1 LIGLHR
7 LERDNVKQDGKQM
20 AWNDSGNGKNPWDK
34 SGNDGPPDLD
44 KIVRDWQ
51 RRFNSL
57 FGGKGGSGGNRSG
70 SSNSSG
76 PSAAAVVV
84 IAVVVLVGWLATGL
98 YRVNADERGVV
109 LRFGAYTA
117 SSAPG
122 LRWHLPWPI
131 EAVEKVAV
139 TSVNTIRQQTRML
152 TADENIVV
160 VDLVVQ
166 YQNVDPQ
173 AFLFNVRDP
182 EGTLSDIS
190 ESVIREVVGKNT
202 IDFVLLEGRA
212 QIALSTEQQIQETLD
227 EYGVGIIVTKVN
239 LQDTN
244 FPSQVEA
251 AVQDAIKAREDKER
265 FAFEAQS
272 YSNDILPKARG
283 EAVRRTQDAE
293 AYKSRVIADSEGEA
307 SRFEQLLIEYEK
319 APSVTRER
327 LYIDAIEEVY
337 TNSSKV
343 LLDAAGSGNLLYL
356 PIDKLIEQ
364 GRNTPQSRSIPQSNN
379 SGVASTSRRTG
390 EDSRTRRSR

>member
-1 LIGLHR
+1 
-7 LERDNVKQDGKQM
+7 M
-20 AWNDSGNGKNPWDK
+20 AWNDSGNGKNPWDRG
-34 SGNDGPPDLD
+34 GNEGPPDLD

-51 RRFNSL
+51 RRFNSM
-57 FGGKGGSGGNRSG
+57 FGGKGGGGRSDTGSGGD
-70 SSNSSG
+70 SG
-76 PSAAAVVV
+76 PSGTAVVV
-84 IAVVVLVGWLATGL
+84 IAVIVIIGWLATGL

-109 LRFGAYTA
+109 LRFGAYVTA
-117 SSAPG
+117 TPPG

-139 TSVNTIRQQTRML
+139 TSVHTIRQQTRML

-166 YQNVDPQ
+166 YQNADPQ
-173 AFLFNVRDP
+173 AYLFNIRDP

-190 ESVIREVVGKNT
+190 ESVIREVVGKNP

-212 QIALSTEQQIQETLD
+212 QIAVATQEQIQETLD
-227 EYGVGIIVTKVN
+227 EYGVGINVTKVN

-265 FAFEAQS
+265 LSFEAQS

-283 EAVRRTQDAE
+283 EAARRTQDAE
-293 AYKSRVIADSEGEA
+293 AYKARVIADAEGEA
-307 SRFEQLLIEYEK
+307 SRFEQLLAEYEK

-327 LYIDAIEEVY
+327 LYIEAIEEVY
-337 TNSSKV
+337 GNSSKV

-364 GRNTPQSRSIPQSNN
+364 GRSPGRTSSGSLVPQSSSPDMTSTARRSNN
-379 SGVASTSRRTG
+379 DARVRRG
-390 EDSRTRRSR
+390 R

>member
-1 LIGLHR
+1 
-7 LERDNVKQDGKQM
+7 M

-34 SGNDGPPDLD
+34 GGNDGPPDLD

-51 RRFNSL
+51 RRFNSM
-57 FGGKGGSGGNRSG
+57 FGGKGGGRSG
-70 SSNSSG
+70 SGSGSNNSPSG
-76 PSAAAVVV
+76 AAIVV
-84 IAVVVLVGWLATGL
+84 IAVIVIIGWLATGL

-109 LRFGAYTA
+109 LRFGAFVGSTP
-117 SSAPG
+117 PG

-139 TSVNTIRQQTRML
+139 TSVHTMRQQTRML

-166 YQNVDPQ
+166 YQNADPQ

-182 EGTLSDIS
+182 EGTLGDIS
-190 ESVIREVVGKNT
+190 ESVIREVVGKNP

-212 QIALSTEQQIQETLD
+212 QIAVATQEQIQDTLN
-227 EYGVGIIVTKVN
+227 EYGVGINVTKVN

-265 FAFEAQS
+265 LSFEAES
-272 YSNDILPKARG
+272 YANDILPKARG

-293 AYKSRVIADSEGEA
+293 AYKSRVIADAEGEA
-307 SRFEQLLIEYEK
+307 SRFEQLLTEYEK
-319 APSVTRER
+319 APTVTRER
-327 LYIDAIEEVY
+327 LYIEAIEEVY
-337 TNSSKV
+337 GNSSKV

-364 GRNTPQSRSIPQSNN
+364 GRGPGGSSSGRTAPQSGSPDMT
-379 SGVASTSRRTG
+379 STSRRSSN
-390 EDSRTRRSR
+390 DARARRGR